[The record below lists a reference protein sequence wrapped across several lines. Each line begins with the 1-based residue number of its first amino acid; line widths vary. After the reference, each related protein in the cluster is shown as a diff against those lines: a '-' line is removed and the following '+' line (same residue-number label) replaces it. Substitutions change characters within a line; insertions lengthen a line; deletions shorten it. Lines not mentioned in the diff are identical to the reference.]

1 MAPKT
6 REINPTIYNEQ
17 EGQRVWVAQR
27 ALTMPHDPNPRA
39 LSAVTLQQVQRAAVE
54 HALLN

>member
-6 REINPTIYNEQ
+6 RESNPTIYIEQ
-17 EGQRVWVAQR
+17 GRQRVWVAQM
-27 ALTMPHDPNPRA
+27 ALTMPHDPDPRA

-54 HALLN
+54 HTLLN